1 MEPAHHRPHRDIE
14 GGGGRR
20 VAEVGQVDEL
30 DHPPGVLGQGSERG
44 LHRSIEGASRVVV
57 FGTASGSPTRRDLGG
72 VRVVEEARPPTT
84 VAVDVGVPHDSEQ
97 PSSRVLAIEG
107 ADGPEGSDERILD
120 EILRFDVA
128 AGDRARDPQHH
139 IDLGYHEAGEPI
151 LAGASDPVFIH
162 IATLKPGIPG
172 AVSGFRLWFV
182 SPRPLTPAYP
192 GGSSVHKVYATLNR
206 LRPAAPLVL
215 RVVIGALFIWH
226 GIDKFDGGIDM
237 VEGAF
242 SSWGV
247 PAPALTAPLT
257 AAIEL
262 LAGVALVLG
271 IGTRIAAMLLSV
283 VMIGALI
290 YVKQD
295 LGVISSEPMPGA
307 ELDLAL
313 LAGLVALVVIGPGRV
328 SIDEQ
333 VGLEPASTT
342 HGRDP
347 SFAGG

>member
-1 MEPAHHRPHRDIE
+1 M
-14 GGGGRR
+14 
-20 VAEVGQVDEL
+20 
-30 DHPPGVLGQGSERG
+30 
-44 LHRSIEGASRVVV
+44 
-57 FGTASGSPTRRDLGG
+57 
-72 VRVVEEARPPTT
+72 
-84 VAVDVGVPHDSEQ
+84 
-97 PSSRVLAIEG
+97 
-107 ADGPEGSDERILD
+107 
-120 EILRFDVA
+120 
-128 AGDRARDPQHH
+128 
-139 IDLGYHEAGEPI
+139 
-151 LAGASDPVFIH
+151 
-162 IATLKPGIPG
+162 
-172 AVSGFRLWFV
+172 
-182 SPRPLTPAYP
+182 
-192 GGSSVHKVYATLNR
+192 HKVYATLNR

-257 AAIEL
+257 AVIEL

-295 LGVISSEPMPGA
+295 LGVISSGSEFVPPGA

-313 LAGLVALVVIGPGRV
+313 LAGLVALIVIGPGRV

-342 HGRDP
+342 HGHDP